1 VDFRGTGGVTGGQ
14 LFDATRKVSLVR
26 LAGEIARAVAT
37 IGPIETE
44 GEVHR
49 PQPRP
54 GGSAYFLLKDRAAQ
68 LSVWAPADV
77 VRRGRVRDGERVAVI
92 GRVVFDNNWGRLQLT
107 AESVLPVGEGAVA
120 AMIAEARQRLAHDGL
135 LARPRKPI
143 PRLPAAIGVV
153 CGADAAV
160 RADIESV
167 VAARFPG
174 YPVVFA
180 EVTVSGPNASDNVIA
195 AMAELDALPDVDVIV
210 LARGGGDATQLLPF
224 SDETLC
230 RAVCRCGTAVVSAI
244 GHDGDRPLCDEVAD
258 LRCGTP
264 SIAAHAVVPD
274 RTALLA
280 ELDRLAEHAAA
291 AVNARLAG
299 ATRRLAVIDRHRA
312 VTDGFAV
319 ATARLDRATARIA
332 LVHPRR
338 RAAEAAAHLAGQ
350 RARLEALSPRRVLER
365 GYAVVRRADGSVV
378 RVASDVAPGDHLGVE
393 VAVGRIAVTVDTS
406 DTADTADAAD
416 TADRGQEGGGG

>member
-1 VDFRGTGGVTGGQ
+1 MTGGQ

-49 PQPRP
+49 PQSRP
-54 GGSAYFLLKDRAAQ
+54 GGSTYFLLKDRAAQ

-107 AESVLPVGEGAVA
+107 AESVLPVGAGAVA
-120 AMIAEARQRLAHDGL
+120 AMIAEARQRLAADGL

-180 EVTVSGPNASDNVIA
+180 EVTVSGPNASDNVVA
-195 AMAELDALPDVDVIV
+195 AMAELDARPDVDVIV

-224 SDETLC
+224 SDEALC
-230 RAVCRCGTAVVSAI
+230 RAVCRSGTAVVSAI

-264 SIAAHAVVPD
+264 SIAAHTVVPD
-274 RTALLA
+274 RAALLA
-280 ELDRLAEHAAA
+280 ELDRLAERAAA
-291 AVNARLAG
+291 AADARLAG

-338 RAAEAAAHLAGQ
+338 RAADAAAHLAGQ

-365 GYAVVRRADGSVV
+365 GYAVVRRSDGSVV
-378 RVASDVAPGDHLGVE
+378 RVASDVTHGDHLGVE
-393 VAVGRIAVTVDTS
+393 VSVGRIAVTVDGADTVE
-406 DTADTADAAD
+406 TADTVG
-416 TADRGQEGGGG
+416 RGEEGGGGR